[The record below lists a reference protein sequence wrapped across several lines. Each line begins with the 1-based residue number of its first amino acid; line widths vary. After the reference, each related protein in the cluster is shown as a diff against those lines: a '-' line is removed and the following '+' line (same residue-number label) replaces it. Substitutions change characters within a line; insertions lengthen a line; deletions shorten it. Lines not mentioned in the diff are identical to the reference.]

1 MKGERQGAQVTLRKI
16 LSRYQEKK
24 IHHKSDQILEQG
36 PGEVM
41 EPSSLESIT
50 GQGPQLL
57 ALLELL

>member
-1 MKGERQGAQVTLRKI
+1 MNGEWQGAQVILRKI
-16 LSRYQEKK
+16 LRRYQKKK

-36 PGEVM
+36 SREVM